1 MTDIYFSDF
10 FGISPDVLEEYGA
23 FDISLVGDLPLF
35 VDPFLL
41 FNSENSKYQELHA
54 DIIRYMRFLKE
65 VTLSGT
71 LAPSLVSAWFA
82 FPEVR
87 QNWLGFSRTGN
98 HGHGLGADFARALHR
113 NFTSVFRD
121 FGEETVTRSSHLE
134 KLCLVRDGVGRD
146 TISDFTTNLIKSY
159 LAEYT
164 QEFARSN
171 IAGDKRRK
179 VAVPK
184 ARFNYQTRSWVTQ
197 TYELPY
203 IGDDYVLLTPKDI
216 LTKDEAWINRPD
228 LLNNFPDIA
237 NALSD
242 SVLRAQVNDYL
253 YRVLPEEPDAT
264 REQIR
269 EAVTHVIEK
278 FPQVLDF
285 YIREKEEHGDEAV
298 SISKARVKAV
308 EAWFVEHVREFVRDY
323 LEPVGFYR
331 IRGNTYDEA
340 KRRLLFLKDVI
351 ENKGGH
357 RIFYLDGRPIEREA
371 DLHILYRLTWF
382 ATPMDVSREVN
393 DGRGPAD
400 FKVSRGAPDKT
411 LVEFKLAKNTQLERN
426 LAKQTEIYEK
436 ASDATHPS
444 LKAILYFSDEQL
456 VRVNTI
462 LKRLKLSNS
471 PHIVLIDA
479 NADNKSSGS
488 KA

>member
-10 FGISPDVLEEYGA
+10 FAVSPDVLEEYGA
-23 FDISLVGDLPLF
+23 FDVSLVGDLPLF

-41 FNSENSKYQELHA
+41 FNSEEPTYQELHSG
-54 DIIRYMRFLKE
+54 IIRYMRFLKDI
-65 VTLSGT
+65 TLSGDVT
-71 LAPSLVSAWFA
+71 QPLVDAWFA

-98 HGHGLGADFARALHR
+98 LGHGLGKDFARALHR
-113 NFTSVFRD
+113 NFTSVFLD

-146 TISDFTTNLIKSY
+146 TISDFTTNLIKQF

-164 QEFARSN
+164 QEFACRVLPHS
-171 IAGDKRRK
+171 KRRK

-184 ARFNYQTRSWVTQ
+184 VRFNYQTRSWVTQ
-197 TYELPY
+197 TYELPFL
-203 IGDDYVLLTPKDI
+203 GGDYVLLTPKNI

-228 LLNNFPDIA
+228 LIDRFTDIA
-237 NALSD
+237 NALPD

-253 YRVLPEEPDAT
+253 SRVLPVDPEATKEE
-264 REQIR
+264 IR
-269 EAVTHVIEK
+269 EAVTRVIEK
-278 FPQVLDF
+278 FPKILDF
-285 YIREKEEHGDEAV
+285 YIREKEEHGGEAV
-298 SISKARVKAV
+298 SISKARVRAAEV
-308 EAWFVEHVREFVRDY
+308 WFVEHVREFVRDY
-323 LEPVGFYR
+323 LEPIGFYQ
-331 IRGNTYDEA
+331 IHGNTYDEA
-340 KRRLLFLKDVI
+340 KRRLMFLKDVI

-382 ATPMDVSREVN
+382 ATPSDVSREVN

-400 FKVSRGAPDKT
+400 FKVSRGAADKT

-426 LAKQTEIYEK
+426 LANQSEVYEK
-436 ASDATHPS
+436 SSDATFPS
-444 LKAILYFSDEQL
+444 LKAILYFSDDQL
-456 VRVNTI
+456 QRVLSI
-462 LKRLKLSNS
+462 LKRLKLFNS
-471 PHIVLIDA
+471 PHIILIDA
-479 NADNKSSGS
+479 SADNKPSGS